1 MMGAFDALL
10 GHVIDLNFTTH
21 EAMIEAALLWQIEEY
36 QFDNGTFKGSIEAVH
51 TSHIQIAYTS
61 RSNGIFIKG
70 KTPKNAYLF
79 ASIESEGKIAHNG
92 LSVYVDELVVLNDE
106 DQLDF
111 IVSSAVNDVSI
122 AIDKEFF
129 DAAFQ
134 DYFNEPFNYDTI
146 NKRIQ
151 LIDNGGS
158 SFRTSAKEILNDLT
172 TKNEKIL
179 NDPTFHEKSEY
190 AILQILFQNIDP
202 LKERK
207 KVLESK
213 INANEIRKYIEM
225 NYKKQISINELCNI
239 YKLSE
244 STLRMGFNT
253 LFGLSPKQYHQAYR
267 LGKVHHAFLENDSTV
282 ESVGSIAYD
291 HGFTHMG
298 RFSSKY
304 KSMFGITPSCTLKES
319 SIVVQ

>member
-1 MMGAFDALL
+1 MGVFDTLL
-10 GHVIDLNFTTH
+10 GHVIDLNFVTH

-36 QFDNGTFKGSIEAVH
+36 QFDNGSFKGSINAVH

-79 ASIESEGKIAHNG
+79 ASVESVGKMTHNG
-92 LSVYVDELVVLNDE
+92 LSIYTDELVVLTEN

-122 AIDKEFF
+122 AIDKDFF

-134 DYFNEPFNYDTI
+134 DYFNEPFIYDNI

-151 LIDNGGS
+151 LKENEGFD
-158 SFRTSAKEILNDLT
+158 FKASAKEILNDLI
-172 TKNEKIL
+172 TKNEELL
-179 NDPTFHEKSEY
+179 NDPAFHDRSEST
-190 AILQILFQNIDP
+190 ILQILFQNIDP

-207 KVLESK
+207 KALESE

-225 NYKKQISINELCNI
+225 NYKYEISINELCTIN
-239 YKLSE
+239 KLSE
-244 STLRMGFNT
+244 STLRLSFKN
-253 LFGLSPKQYHQAYR
+253 LFGLSPKQYHTSYR
-267 LGKVHHAFLENDSTV
+267 LGKVHHALLENDCSSKTV
-282 ESVGSIAYD
+282 ERIAYD
-291 HGFTHMG
+291 HGFSHMG
-298 RFSSKY
+298 RFSDNY
-304 KSMFGITPSCTLKES
+304 KSMFGNTPSCTLKKTS
-319 SIVVQ
+319 A

>member
-1 MMGAFDALL
+1 MGAFDALL
-10 GHVIDLNFTTH
+10 GHVIDLNFVTH

-36 QFDNGTFKGSIEAVH
+36 QFDNGTFKGSINAVH

-129 DAAFQ
+129 DAAYE
-134 DYFNEPFNYDTI
+134 DYFNEPFHYDKV
-146 NKRIQ
+146 NKRMQ

-158 SFRTSAKEILNDLT
+158 SFRASAKEVLNDLIS
-172 TKNEKIL
+172 KNEKIP
-179 NDPTFHEKSEY
+179 NDPSFHDKSEY

-202 LKERK
+202 MKERK
-207 KVLESK
+207 QTVESE

-225 NYKKQISINELCNI
+225 NYKNDISIRDLCSIN
-239 YKLSE
+239 KLSE
-244 STLRMGFNT
+244 STLRLGFNN

-267 LGKVHHAFLENDSTV
+267 LGKVHHAFLQNDRSVAT
-282 ESVGSIAYD
+282 VGSIAYY

-319 SIVVQ
+319 SNLVQ

>member
-1 MMGAFDALL
+1 MAAFDALL
-10 GHVIDLNFTTH
+10 GHIIDLNFNTH

-36 QFDNGTFKGSIEAVH
+36 QFDHGTFEGSINAVH

-79 ASIESEGKIAHNG
+79 ASIESEGKITHNG
-92 LSVYVDELVVLNDE
+92 LSVYTDELVVLTDE

-129 DAAFQ
+129 DTAFQ
-134 DYFNEPFNYDTI
+134 DYFNEPFNYDKS
-146 NKRIQ
+146 NNRIQ
-151 LIDNGGS
+151 LIDNCGF
-158 SFRTSAKEILNDLT
+158 SFRTSAKEILNDLIT
-172 TKNEKIL
+172 NNEKIL

-207 KVLESK
+207 KAVVSE
-213 INANEIRKYIEM
+213 INANKIRKYIEM
-225 NYKKQISINELCNI
+225 NYQSEISINELCSIN
-239 YKLSE
+239 KLSE
-244 STLRMGFNT
+244 STLRLSFKN
-253 LFGLSPKQYHQAYR
+253 LFGLSPKQYHQSYR
-267 LGKVHHAFLENDSTV
+267 LGKVHHAFLQNDCSVAT
-282 ESVGSIAYD
+282 VGSIAYD
-291 HGFTHMG
+291 HGFAHMG

-319 SIVVQ
+319 SSLVQ

>member
-1 MMGAFDALL
+1 MAAFDALL
-10 GHVIDLNFTTH
+10 GHIIDLNFNTH

-36 QFDNGTFKGSIEAVH
+36 QFDNGTFKGSINAVH
-51 TSHIQIAYTS
+51 SSHIQIAYTS

-79 ASIESEGKIAHNG
+79 ASIESEGKITHNG
-92 LSVYVDELVVLNDE
+92 LTVYTDELVVLNDKDE
-106 DQLDF
+106 LDF
-111 IVSSAVNDVSI
+111 IVSSSVNDVSI

-129 DAAFQ
+129 DTAFQ
-134 DYFNEPFNYDTI
+134 DYFNEPFNYDKN

-151 LIDNGGS
+151 LIDNGGF
-158 SFRTSAKEILNDLT
+158 SFRASAKEILNDLIT
-172 TKNEKIL
+172 NNEKIL

-190 AILQILFQNIDP
+190 AILQILFQNID
-202 LKERK
+202 LSKERK
-207 KVLESK
+207 KAVESK

-225 NYKKQISINELCNI
+225 NYKNEISINDLCNV

-244 STLRMGFNT
+244 STLRLGFNN

-267 LGKVHHAFLENDSTV
+267 LGKVHHAFLLNDSTE

-304 KSMFGITPSCTLKES
+304 KSMFGTTPSRTLKES
-319 SIVVQ
+319 YNLAQ

>member
-1 MMGAFDALL
+1 MGAFDALL
-10 GHVIDLNFTTH
+10 GHVIDLNFVTH
-21 EAMIEAALLWQIEEY
+21 EAMIEAAVLWQIEEY
-36 QFDNGTFKGSIEAVH
+36 QFDNGTFSGSINAVH

-70 KTPKNAYLF
+70 KTPQNAYLF
-79 ASIESEGKIAHNG
+79 ASIESEGKITHNG
-92 LSVYVDELVVLNDE
+92 LSVYADELVVLNDE

-129 DAAFQ
+129 DSAFQ

-151 LIDNGGS
+151 LIDNGGF
-158 SFRTSAKEILNDLT
+158 SFRTSAKEILNDLIT
-172 TKNEKIL
+172 SNEKIL

-225 NYKKQISINELCNI
+225 NYKNEISINELCSVN
-239 YKLSE
+239 KLSE
-244 STLRMGFNT
+244 STLRLGFNN
-253 LFGLSPKQYHQAYR
+253 LFGLSPKKYHQSYR
-267 LGKVHHAFLENDSTV
+267 LGKVHHAFLQNDCSVAT
-282 ESVGSIAYD
+282 VGSIAYD

-304 KSMFGITPSCTLKES
+304 KSMFGITPSCTLKETS
-319 SIVVQ
+319 NLAQ

>member
-1 MMGAFDALL
+1 MGAFDALL
-10 GHVIDLNFTTH
+10 GHVIDLTFNTH
-21 EAMIEAALLWQIEEY
+21 EAMIEAAVLWQIEEY

-51 TSHIQIAYTS
+51 TSHIQIAYTT

-79 ASIESEGKIAHNG
+79 ASIKSEGKITHNG
-92 LSVYVDELVVLNDE
+92 LSVYTDELVVLNDE
-106 DQLDF
+106 DELDF
-111 IVSSAVNDVSI
+111 VVSSAVNDVSI
-122 AIDKEFF
+122 AIDKAFF
-129 DAAFQ
+129 DTAYEE
-134 DYFNEPFNYDTI
+134 YFNEPFHYDKI
-146 NKRIQ
+146 SKRIQ

-158 SFRTSAKEILNDLT
+158 SFRTSAKEVLYDLI
-172 TKNEKIL
+172 TKNEKL
-179 NDPTFHEKSEY
+179 RNDPTFHERSED
-190 AILQILFQNIDP
+190 AILQILFQNIDL

-207 KVLESK
+207 KAVESE

-225 NYKKQISINELCNI
+225 NYKNEISINELCTVH
-239 YKLSE
+239 KLSE
-244 STLRMGFNT
+244 STLRLGFNT

-267 LGKVHHAFLENDSTV
+267 LGKVHHAFLQNDCSV
-282 ESVGSIAYD
+282 ASVGSIAYD

-319 SIVVQ
+319 SNVVQ

>member
-1 MMGAFDALL
+1 MGAFDALL
-10 GHVIDLNFTTH
+10 GHVIDLNFVTH

-36 QFDNGTFKGSIEAVH
+36 QFDNGTFKGSINAVH
-51 TSHIQIAYTS
+51 TSHIQIAYTT

-70 KTPKNAYLF
+70 KTPQNAYLF
-79 ASIESEGKIAHNG
+79 ASIESEGKITHNG
-92 LSVYVDELVVLNDE
+92 LSVYEDELVVLNDE

-122 AIDKEFF
+122 AIDKAFF
-129 DAAFQ
+129 DAAYEE
-134 DYFNEPFNYDTI
+134 YFNEPFHYDKV

-158 SFRTSAKEILNDLT
+158 SFRTSAKKILNDLM
-172 TKNEKIL
+172 TKNENIL
-179 NDPTFHEKSEY
+179 NEPTFHEKSED

-244 STLRMGFNT
+244 STLRLGFNN
-253 LFGLSPKQYHQAYR
+253 LFGLSPKKYHQVYR
-267 LGKVHHAFLENDSTV
+267 LGKVHHAFLQNDRSVAT
-282 ESVGSIAYD
+282 VGSIAYD

-304 KSMFGITPSCTLKES
+304 KSMFGITPSCRLKETFS
-319 SIVVQ
+319 SVQ